1 MSYPTKATVTPTPLA
16 SLSPLLAKLKQ
27 TFQSGK
33 TKDVEFRKTQLKQFW
48 KLADVSEATYWDIR
62 IADFVILGK

>member
-1 MSYPTKATVTPTPLA
+1 MSYPTKATVTPTPLE
-16 SLSPLLAKLKQ
+16 SLSPLLAELKH

-48 KLADVSEATYWDIR
+48 KLADVSG
-62 IADFVILGK
+62 IL